1 MTAPSQTGASLL
13 LSRHFKDVTRG
24 AASKDMQGVS
34 CGLVNDNIFEWE
46 VMFMIDD
53 DIKYYGGG
61 FFRARLSFTQ
71 DFPTSPPSLVFLDPI
86 PFHPNVYPDGKLCI
100 SILHPAGDDPH
111 GYEDA
116 SERWNPSRSPE
127 AILISVLSLFHSPN
141 HESPAN
147 VEAGR
152 LLREDPKEFRKRV
165 RACVRAS
172 QEHGEC

>member
-1 MTAPSQTGASLL
+1 MRPAFEPWRSTATNLIRPLPGIILTSP
-13 LSRHFKDVTRG
+13 
-24 AASKDMQGVS
+24 
-34 CGLVNDNIFEWE
+34 
-46 VMFMIDD
+46 
-53 DIKYYGGG
+53 GG
-61 FFRARLSFTQ
+61 FFPARLSFTQ
-71 DFPTSPPSLVFLDPI
+71 DFPASPPELRFLSPI
-86 PFHPNVYPDGKLCI
+86 PFHPNVYADGKLCI

-127 AILISVLSLFHSPN
+127 AILVSVLSIFDCPN

-165 RACVRAS
+165 RACVRKS
-172 QEHGEC
+172 QEAAGEA